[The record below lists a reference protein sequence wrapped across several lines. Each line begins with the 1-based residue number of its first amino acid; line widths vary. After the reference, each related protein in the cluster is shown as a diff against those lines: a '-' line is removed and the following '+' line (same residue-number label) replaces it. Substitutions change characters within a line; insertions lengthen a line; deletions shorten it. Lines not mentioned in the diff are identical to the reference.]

1 MGNPVKPWSYVP
13 FEGKNPT
20 TGPTTHQPHVIRVHD
35 ELLEVGVGE
44 LDDGVLA
51 ARPASSSAGS
61 AARRLSS
68 EPVGDDLRGDALR
81 LLHDGLRRAAAVEVG
96 RLLLVGTEHFDGGE
110 ALDC

>member
-1 MGNPVKPWSYVP
+1 MSAA
-13 FEGKNPT
+13 
-20 TGPTTHQPHVIRVHD
+20 THQPHVIRVHD

-51 ARPASSSAGS
+51 ARPASSGPAAG
-61 AARRLSS
+61 AARRLSA
-68 EPVGDDLRGDALR
+68 EPVGDDLRGNALR

-110 ALDC
+110 AL